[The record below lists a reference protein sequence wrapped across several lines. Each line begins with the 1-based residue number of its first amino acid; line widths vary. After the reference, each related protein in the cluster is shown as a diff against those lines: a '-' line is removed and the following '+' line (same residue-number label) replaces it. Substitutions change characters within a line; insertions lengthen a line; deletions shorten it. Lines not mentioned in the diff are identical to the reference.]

1 VESAVKRN
9 EYLFNPGR
17 PRPPIHDNV
26 YDHMMALHIRRG
38 DYEEAC
44 TRLADYNSSF
54 YGWNLLPQLPDPF
67 VLPAEP
73 FEMGHNTPTNIAE
86 YLVRCLPTNQYL
98 VYKVIESKKQ
108 WEGQQNGRKLD
119 TMFIMTNADSK
130 WIKNFSAS
138 LKSTGFTTVVTTHDL
153 KFDDEQIGVNMAV
166 DMEFGRKAAVFIGNG
181 WSSMTS
187 NILHRRLVDGKEP
200 LANRFW

>member
-1 VESAVKRN
+1 
-9 EYLFNPGR
+9 
-17 PRPPIHDNV
+17 
-26 YDHMMALHIRRG
+26 
-38 DYEEAC
+38 
-44 TRLADYNSSF
+44 
-54 YGWNLLPQLPDPF
+54 
-67 VLPAEP
+67 
-73 FEMGHNTPTNIAE
+73 
-86 YLVRCLPTNQYL
+86 
-98 VYKVIESKKQ
+98 
-108 WEGQQNGRKLD
+108 
-119 TMFIMTNADSK
+119 MFIMTNADSK